1 MPLDSDVSGAD
12 AQLHV
17 EFYEYDKAPY
27 KGQAFVRIM
36 APGDKTNIIEQPV
49 REHHKARFARQWLY
63 YQMRNNE
70 GPELGTP
77 LENWH
82 KEVPDELNDYQMA
95 ELQILKFRTIEQV
108 ATASDSQLQKVGMG
122 AQALRERAKNYL
134 ARKNNSVFSDE
145 LSNTRKE
152 LDELKAKL
160 AQLMEER
167 KPGRPR
173 KEAVDVQHN
182 ASIGD
187 AGHE

>member
-82 KEVPDELNDYQMA
+82 REVPDELNDYQLA
-95 ELQILKFRTIEQV
+95 ELQILKFRTVEQV